1 MYIKGFD
8 KDLRCRGMQF
18 EVGKE
23 YSTGAADADIS
34 LCTNTVFHFCDS
46 LRKVHTYYSVIPKE
60 DNRFCEIEVLGA
72 LVSNDTKCGSNR
84 IRIVR
89 EILGDELNIMRGLT
103 NGNAGIFNSGDYN
116 SGNCNNGNRNSGN
129 RNNGDCN
136 SGDCNSGNR
145 NGGNCNSGNWNSGN
159 WNSGDWN
166 SGNRNSGNCNSGNWN
181 SGNWNSGDWNSGNR
195 NSGDWNSGNWN
206 SGDWNSGNWNNGCFN
221 TVTNK
226 IHLFNKPSNWTYQD
240 WSLSVAKQT
249 MDCVPS
255 NLVWVEFAQMTDEEK
270 ESYPAAKATGGYLRK
285 IPDDELTVIRNEWWA
300 RLSPDAK
307 DEILKLPNFDGEIFK
322 KITMIDVSNAAE

>member
-8 KDLRCRGMQF
+8 KELRCRGMQF

-23 YSTGAADADIS
+23 YSTGVADADIS

-46 LRKVHTYYSVIPKE
+46 LKKVHTYYSVIPKE

-72 LVSNDTKCGSNR
+72 LVSDETKCGSNR

-103 NGNAGIFNSGDYN
+103 NGNVGIF
-116 SGNCNNGNRNSGN
+116 
-129 RNNGDCN
+129 
-136 SGDCNSGNR
+136 
-145 NGGNCNSGNWNSGN
+145 NSGNWNSGN
-159 WNSGDWN
+159 WNSG
-166 SGNRNSGNCNSGNWN
+166 NWN
-181 SGNWNSGDWNSGNR
+181 SGNWNNGD
-195 NSGDWNSGNWN
+195 WN
-206 SGDWNSGNWNNGCFN
+206 SGDWNNGKYSSGCFN

-226 IHLFNKPSNWTYQD
+226 IHLFNKPSNWTFQD
-240 WSLSVAKQT
+240 WSSSVAKRT

-285 IPDDELTVIRNEWWA
+285 IPDDELAVIRNAWWA
-300 RLSPDAK
+300 RLSPGAK
-307 DEILKLPNFDGEIFK
+307 DEILKLPNFDKEIFK
-322 KITMIDVSNAAE
+322 EITMIDVSNAAE